1 MTSQPASPE
10 SILLAEWA
18 LLNNETWTLLDQGT
32 RIIKSVS
39 LSLNSCCLQVEH
51 LRRKENWALLEKARV
66 IYSAGFFITVSEDSI
81 MDCAKHAAENNKIY
95 CMNLSAPFI
104 MEVPPFKATLM
115 KALPYVDFLFGN
127 ENEARTFAKS
137 EGWSTEDVSEI
148 ALKVS
153 KHGGKKYLNER
164 ELDHHGKELHVKRI
178 LEVFTVEQGAL

>member
-1 MTSQPASPE
+1 M
-10 SILLAEWA
+10 
-18 LLNNETWTLLDQGT
+18 
-32 RIIKSVS
+32 
-39 LSLNSCCLQVEH
+39 
-51 LRRKENWALLEKARV
+51 LEQARV

-137 EGWSTEDVSEI
+137 EGWNTEDVSEI
-148 ALKVS
+148 ALKVDLLPAAS
-153 KHGGKKYLNER
+153 SAC
-164 ELDHHGKELHVKRI
+164 LHLLWCWVS
-178 LEVFTVEQGAL
+178 